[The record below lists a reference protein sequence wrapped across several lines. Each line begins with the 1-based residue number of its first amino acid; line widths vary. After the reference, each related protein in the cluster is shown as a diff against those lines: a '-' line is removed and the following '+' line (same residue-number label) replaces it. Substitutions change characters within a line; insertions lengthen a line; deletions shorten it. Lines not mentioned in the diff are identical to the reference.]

1 MPKKKRTNLRF
12 LVKEREM
19 EQKVLWRP
27 TTISS
32 PTHVILGG
40 RELCG
45 AFNKMIKGLVLSL
58 EGAARSTQKI
68 WVSSTS

>member
-1 MPKKKRTNLRF
+1 
-12 LVKEREM
+12 M

-32 PTHVILGG
+32 PTHVIPGG